1 MLKQRHFGSLHVDL
15 AVQCTDHAAGRRSAQ
30 LAQVIADGD
39 DVLADG
45 EHVGIAECGGRQAR
59 GLDLDNGKIVALVR
73 ADQRRVILRVI
84 IKRDLN
90 GGSAV
95 NDMVAGDD
103 VSVARDDDAAA
114 RARRLLRGAVAE
126 VEAPA
131 KVVAGIRVR
140 DRDVNADD
148 RGSGDLDDL
157 CFCISG
163 AGSVLQQ
170 RTPL

>member
-1 MLKQRHFGSLHVDL
+1 
-15 AVQCTDHAAGRRSAQ
+15 
-30 LAQVIADGD
+30 
-39 DVLADG
+39 
-45 EHVGIAECGGRQAR
+45 
-59 GLDLDNGKIVALVR
+59 
-73 ADQRRVILRVI
+73 
-84 IKRDLN
+84 
-90 GGSAV
+90 
-95 NDMVAGDD
+95 MVAGDD

-140 DRDVNADD
+140 DRDVNTDD